1 MMEMRM
7 KILFA
12 VLFLTVLMV
21 PDAVA
26 QSAPPSQDSS
36 SLAQQLIAK
45 SKSVLQNM
53 KSKDVTAV
61 NALLSNDVRIVG
73 SDGKLHEKGE
83 LLGAAREGGLRS
95 FQFYDAEVVPI
106 DSDSAIVTFNLIV
119 VMPEGDDDLAPRY
132 QKISDLWVRQ
142 GDDWHLKFE
151 QATPLRPID

>member
-1 MMEMRM
+1 M

-12 VLFLTVLMV
+12 VLLLTVLML

-53 KSKDVTAV
+53 KSKDVIAL
-61 NALLSNDVRIVG
+61 NSLLSNDFRIVW

-83 LLGAAREGGLRS
+83 LLGAAQEGVLRD
-95 FQFYDAEVVPI
+95 FQFYNAEVVPI
-106 DSDSAIVTFNLIV
+106 NSDSALVTFNLIV
-119 VMPEGDDDLAPRY
+119 AMPEGDDDVAPRY
-132 QKISDLWVRQ
+132 QKISDLWVRA
-142 GDDWHLKFE
+142 GDDWRLKFE

>member
-1 MMEMRM
+1 M

-12 VLFLTVLMV
+12 VLFLTVLML

-26 QSAPPSQDSS
+26 QSAASSQDPG

-53 KSKDVTAV
+53 KSKDVSAL
-61 NALLSNDVRIVG
+61 NSLLSSDFRIVW

-83 LLGAAREGGLRS
+83 LLGEAQEGALRD
-95 FQFYDAEVVPI
+95 FQFYNAEVVPI
-106 DSDSAIVTFNLIV
+106 NSDSALVTFNLIV
-119 VMPEGDDDLAPRY
+119 AMPEGDDDVAPRY

-142 GDDWHLKFE
+142 GDDWRLKFE

>member
-1 MMEMRM
+1 M

-12 VLFLTVLMV
+12 VLFLTVLML

-26 QSAPPSQDSS
+26 QSAASSQDPG

-53 KSKDVTAV
+53 KSKDVIAL
-61 NALLSNDVRIVG
+61 NSLLSNDFRIVW

-83 LLGAAREGGLRS
+83 LLGAAQEGVLRD
-95 FQFYDAEVVPI
+95 FQFYNAEVVPI
-106 DSDSAIVTFNLIV
+106 NSDSAIVTFNLIV
-119 VMPEGDDDLAPRY
+119 AMPEGDDDVAPRY
-132 QKISDLWVRQ
+132 QKISDLWVRA
-142 GDDWHLKFE
+142 GDDWRLKFE